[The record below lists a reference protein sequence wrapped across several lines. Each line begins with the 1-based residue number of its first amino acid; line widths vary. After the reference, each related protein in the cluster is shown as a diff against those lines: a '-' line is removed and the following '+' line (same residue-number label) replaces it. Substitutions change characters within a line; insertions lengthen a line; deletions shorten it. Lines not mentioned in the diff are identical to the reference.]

1 MVMSLWS
8 RFWAHPVQQYFE
20 NLAKISQA
28 DFGGIISLTGIV
40 KKEKN
45 KKQKQNIIAHRTAFT
60 SRAG

>member
-1 MVMSLWS
+1 MVMSLWP

-40 KKEKN
+40 KKEK
-45 KKQKQNIIAHRTAFT
+45 K
-60 SRAG
+60 